1 MDFEKEYKHLV
12 GAIKK
17 AYLYA
22 QTDSTRS
29 VLEHIYPQVAESDDE
44 RMAKAIMDALNS
56 HSNSMNLLSARGY
69 QMDDVKRWLKE
80 KTEGSLS
87 DINIGKFVNDYLV
100 DHRSDILLNPYNG
113 LIDFARSI
121 LKTKGEAEPP
131 VEDHVSQ

>member
-12 GAIKK
+12 GEIKK

-22 QTDSTRS
+22 QTDSTKA
-29 VLEHIYPQVAESDDE
+29 VLEHIYPQVTESDDE
-44 RMAKAIMDALNS
+44 RMAKAIMDALDS
-56 HSNSMNLLSARGY
+56 HSNSINLLSTRGY

-87 DINIGKFVNDYLV
+87 DINIGKFVNDYLA

-113 LIDFARSI
+113 LIDFARAI
-121 LKTKGEAEPP
+121 LRTKGEAEPT
-131 VEDHVSQ
+131 VWDRVSQ